1 MIAVFQM
8 VVSVPVTKELEEELA
23 IIVLL
28 VTMTLVM
35 EVVKVGFCVIVSL
48 LLPLPGIAS
57 YSDDILTSRELSK

>member
-28 VTMTLVM
+28 VTMVLVIG
-35 EVVKVGFCVIVSL
+35 VVKVGFCVTVSL
-48 LLPLPGIAS
+48 LLPPPAIYLL
-57 YSDDILTSRELSK
+57 ILTTF